1 MLLVRILNKLKWLW
15 VGFWLRFGG
24 HGRLGRFCT
33 GIGTFFHP
41 PYYERHRLARMTP
54 KGYFAPS
61 SHVYGQDISFGEHL
75 FIDDRVL
82 IYQGWKGG
90 GVFLGDDVHLHRDSV
105 IQTGQSGSVQIG
117 SDSKIQ
123 LRCHFSAYMGAIII
137 GTGVQIGPNCS
148 FFPYDHAVVSGTL
161 IQKQPLVSKGDIF
174 IGDDVWITKGR
185 FWTAYS

>member
-90 GVFLGDDVHLHRDSV
+90 GVFHRQNRTCQGLERDC
-105 IQTGQSGSVQIG
+105 
-117 SDSKIQ
+117 
-123 LRCHFSAYMGAIII
+123 LR
-137 GTGVQIGPNCS
+137 T
-148 FFPYDHAVVSGTL
+148 
-161 IQKQPLVSKGDIF
+161 
-174 IGDDVWITKGR
+174 
-185 FWTAYS
+185 